1 MMVCKLVAGGHPS
14 TVSASV
20 YIYATSLSI
29 DLLVDT
35 DCFRILAIVDNASMN
50 VGMHIFFLISA
61 FVFLRKIPRSEISGS
76 PSGSVFTFL
85 RNLHTVFH
93 MSIYIAT
100 TDNNSK
106 NIA

>member
-1 MMVCKLVAGGHPS
+1 MAL
-14 TVSASV
+14 

-93 MSIYIAT
+93 IVYAINCHAVVLALIVWDDPHTGSILV
-100 TDNNSK
+100 K
-106 NIA
+106 LG